1 MLILIYLFN
10 LFTFEG
16 KEKIKT
22 VNFYEGEKLIKKLE
36 DNFYGYKKDGNNN
49 LYLIGE
55 DYIYIFNNQGKEL
68 KRIKDK
74 GGIEVSKTGKY
85 LFIYDCKE
93 IRVYKDFLFFFK
105 ISLKEKALRKIIFS
119 EDERYLGLIYKNSFS
134 FFNLENKNLLW
145 EKSFSLPLIYGEIFD
160 KFVILVSEKREELLF
175 ETYQF
180 DYDGNLINKFSHYYI
195 KEDEII
201 LDIEIKDKEIYGKS
215 YNNNYLLNSFD
226 KGEKKIFY
234 KNILIDNIPWPLPP
248 TDSLQPLGNN
258 WGEYQNYG
266 GSAYFH
272 PGIDII
278 TPNRQG
284 VAVYAVKD
292 GWVKAW
298 LTIQATYHWRLAIA
312 DSSLSYPDS
321 CEGYLYAHID
331 SARYHKQVGDYVQR
345 GELIGY
351 LVPWPVAGF
360 DHIHFAKIKD
370 EGYTWPRADWAFVFN
385 PLILLRPNLDTI
397 LPTFEYARQ
406 NRYFAFCLNNTSNY
420 LNPDSL
426 YGDIDIIAK
435 IYDKFSVSTGNNI
448 WDKLIPLKIE
458 YEIIGEYETIYRTL
472 SFSFSSRL
480 PNDQL
485 ISVVYKQDNICRTRG
500 DYDYRD
506 YYFIITN
513 TDGDSIIE
521 SSDANYSWQT
531 RNFPNGR
538 YLVKVYAYD
547 ASNNCSVCSMYVRVA
562 NPSGISEENSKKKYL
577 SKKEIYYLP
586 NGQKVERIK
595 KGIYFVKREKNFYK
609 MIKIK

>member
-1 MLILIYLFN
+1 MFLIFFLFSS
-10 LFTFEG
+10 FTFEG
-16 KEKIKT
+16 KEKIKV
-22 VNFYEGEKLIKKLE
+22 VNFYKEKELIKRIE
-36 DNFYGYKKDGNNN
+36 GDFYGYKTDKNNN
-49 LYLIGE
+49 LYLIE
-55 DYIYIFNNQGKEL
+55 KDYIYIFDNKGKEL

-74 GGIEVSKTGKY
+74 GAIEVSKTGKY
-85 LFIYDCKE
+85 LLVYDDKE
-93 IRVYKDFLFFFK
+93 IRIYKNFLIFFK
-105 ISLKEKALRKIIFS
+105 VNLKEKALRKAIFS
-119 EDERYLGLIYKNSFS
+119 EDEKYLALLYKNSFS
-134 FFNLENKNLLW
+134 FFDLNNKNLLW
-145 EKSFSLPLIYGEIFD
+145 EKEFSLPLILGRIFD
-160 KFVILVSEKREELLF
+160 TSIILISEKREELLF

-180 DYDGNLINKFSHYYI
+180 DYQGNLINKFSDYYE

-201 LDIEIKDKEIYGKS
+201 LGVEIKDEKIFGKS
-215 YNNNYLLNSFD
+215 YNKKYLLNSFN
-226 KGEKKIFY
+226 KRERKILY
-234 KNILIDNIPWPLPP
+234 KNFLSDTIPWPLPP

-266 GSAYFH
+266 SSAYFH

-284 VAVYAVKD
+284 VAVYAIKD

-298 LTIQATYHWRLAIA
+298 LTLGGNLYWRLAIA
-312 DSSLSYPDS
+312 DSSLQYADS
-321 CEGYLYAHID
+321 CEGFLYAHID
-331 SARYHKQVGDYVQR
+331 SSRYHKQVGDYVQR

-351 LVPWPVAGF
+351 LVPWPVNGF

-370 EGYTWPRADWAFVFN
+370 AGNIWPRADWVFVFN

-397 LPTFEYARQ
+397 PPIFEYARL
-406 NRYFAFCLNNTSNY
+406 NHYFAFCLNNTSNY

-426 YGDIDIIAK
+426 YGDVDIIAK
-435 IYDKFSVSTGNNI
+435 IFDKFSASTGNNV
-448 WDKLIPLKIE
+448 WDRLIPLKIE
-458 YEIIGEYETIYRTL
+458 YEIIGEYETLPRTL

-500 DYDYRD
+500 DYNYRD

-547 ASNNCSVCSMYVRVA
+547 ASNNCSVCSMYVRIR
-562 NPSGISEENSKKKYL
+562 NPSGIIEKAFKKKYS

-586 NGQKVERIK
+586 SGQKVEKIK
-595 KGIYFVKREKNFYK
+595 RGIYFVKRENNFYK
-609 MIKIK
+609 VIKIK